1 MSGDES
7 KKESFKS
14 EIPDVVGPERTLL
27 QMFTLYV
34 DPEVERRKYPC
45 VIVKAQVLFF
55 EGRSPEVRL
64 NDEVKISLVMKAPVA
79 DCTTFGSRSKLIF
92 RSSRLTVARS
102 RPAIP
107 DRRRGDWQRTCQA
120 RRRPA

>member
-1 MSGDES
+1 
-7 KKESFKS
+7 
-14 EIPDVVGPERTLL
+14 
-27 QMFTLYV
+27 MFTLYV

-79 DCTTFGSRSKLIF
+79 DCTTFGSMEIEFNISVFALDGGPITP
-92 RSSRLTVARS
+92 SHTGSPSRRLAANAPSTA
-102 RPAIP
+102 
-107 DRRRGDWQRTCQA
+107 
-120 RRRPA
+120 